1 MDILVQFSKELKTY
15 FFIRRKNIILLF
27 IDFCIYFFSIFLI
40 NFGSSYNELLTNTFL
55 RFFPFWLLL
64 NYLSNRYHTFVY
76 KNVIRNFIIEST
88 KLLINNLLFFSIIY
102 FSVSFKDNNLLSL
115 MIIKVIVIFIF
126 IFLSQLIV
134 KIIFFNRKKENFFL
148 IISKFNKYLEICSE
162 MKSVSNMKIDYLGY
176 DEILDFKD
184 NTNKY
189 KVIVIENLSLLSEEQ
204 MVKLFKF
211 KEKGLLIMD
220 VFQFY
225 DKFFQR
231 YPPIV
236 FRKEILIN
244 KSFEN
249 NRYLR
254 FKRFGDLMFS
264 ILILLIFLPFG
275 LITSFLIYLEDGG
288 PIFYKQVR
296 TGHNGNKFEVF
307 KFRTMK
313 NNSEKEGPQWSSRND
328 KRITKFGKILR
339 LTRVDE
345 IPQLLCVIRGQMSLI
360 GPRPERPEMELILE
374 KEINSYR
381 IRHTIK
387 PGLSGWAQ
395 VNYPYGASV
404 EDSNNKLS
412 YDLYYINKVSFL
424 LDLIIFFKTIKLV
437 INANNALSK
446 N

>member
-1 MDILVQFSKELKTY
+1 MLNTEELKTY
-15 FFIRRKNIILLF
+15 IFLRRKNIILLL
-27 IDFCIYFFSIFLI
+27 IDFFIYFLSVFLI
-40 NFGSSYNELLTNTFL
+40 NFGISNSNYLTNI
-55 RFFPFWLLL
+55 FFRYFPIWLLL
-64 NYLSNRYHTFVY
+64 NYLSNRYHTFAY
-76 KNVIRNFIIEST
+76 KNIIRNFVVESI
-88 KLLINNLLFFSIIY
+88 KLLINSILFVTIIY
-102 FSVSFKDNNLLSL
+102 FSINLNDNNLLTLIGSN
-115 MIIKVIVIFIF
+115 FIF
-126 IFLSQLIV
+126 TLLFISFFQLIL
-134 KIIFFNRKKENFFL
+134 KITFFNIKKEKKFL
-148 IISKFNKYLEICSE
+148 IVSNHDKFLEISSE
-162 MKSVSNMKIDYLGY
+162 INSVSNIKIEYLGY
-176 DEILDFKD
+176 DEIVNFDENL
-184 NTNKY
+184 NKY
-189 KVIVIENLSLLSEEQ
+189 KVLVIENLSLLSEEQ

-211 KEKGLLIMD
+211 KEQGLPIMD

-225 DKFFQR
+225 DTFFQR

-236 FRKEILIN
+236 SREEILIN

-254 FKRFGDLMFS
+254 FKRLGDLMFS

-275 LITSFLIYLEDGG
+275 LIISFFILIEDGL

-296 TGHNGNKFEVF
+296 TGHHGNEFEVF

-328 KRITKFGKILR
+328 KRITKFGKFLR
-339 LTRVDE
+339 LTRIDE
-345 IPQLLCVIRGQMSLI
+345 IPQLLCVIKGQMSLI

-381 IRHTIK
+381 LRHTIK

-395 VNYPYGASV
+395 INYPYGASV

-424 LDLIIFFKTIKLV
+424 LDLIIFFRTIKLV
-437 INANNALSK
+437 LNANNALPK
-446 N
+446 K

>member
-1 MDILVQFSKELKTY
+1 
-15 FFIRRKNIILLF
+15 
-27 IDFCIYFFSIFLI
+27 
-40 NFGSSYNELLTNTFL
+40 
-55 RFFPFWLLL
+55 
-64 NYLSNRYHTFVY
+64 
-76 KNVIRNFIIEST
+76 
-88 KLLINNLLFFSIIY
+88 
-102 FSVSFKDNNLLSL
+102 
-115 MIIKVIVIFIF
+115 
-126 IFLSQLIV
+126 
-134 KIIFFNRKKENFFL
+134 
-148 IISKFNKYLEICSE
+148 
-162 MKSVSNMKIDYLGY
+162 MKIDYLGY